1 MKTIKIY
8 AVVSSQGSYDDYCEC
23 VEKCFTNI
31 ADAEKYAREI
41 DESHEYKSRVTDDMY
56 VDIEEHWYDDMH
68 DPQLE
73 KFCRDNGIPTME
85 EMSDI
90 PGWMCGRTEEQ
101 TRMIRE
107 FLDKIEEQHDEWCI
121 KYLTEHYPEYTEQDY
136 WDYMDALEHA
146 YDDWHDCEIREFELV
161 VDDNFKIE

>member
-73 KFCRDNGIPTME
+73 KFCRDHDIPTME

-107 FLDKIEEQHDEWCI
+107 FLDEIEEQHDEWCI

-136 WDYMDALEHA
+136 WDYMDVLEHA

-161 VDDNFKIE
+161 VDDDFKI

>member
-1 MKTIKIY
+1 MKTVKIY

-31 ADAEKYAREI
+31 ADAEKYAR
-41 DESHEYKSRVTDDMY
+41 DVDASHEYKSRVTDDMY

-68 DPQLE
+68 DPQFE
-73 KFCRDNGIPTME
+73 KFCRDNDIPTME

-90 PGWMCGRTEEQ
+90 PDRMCGRTEEQ

-107 FLDKIEEQHDEWCI
+107 FLDQIEEQHDEWCI
-121 KYLTEHYPEYTEQDY
+121 KYLTKHYPEYTEQDY

>member
-31 ADAEKYAREI
+31 ADAEEYARVI

-56 VDIEEHWYDDMH
+56 VDIEGHWYDDMH
-68 DPQLE
+68 DPAIT
-73 KFCRDNGIPTME
+73 KFCRDNGIPTIE
-85 EMSDI
+85 ELTDTYEWH
-90 PGWMCGRTEEQ
+90 GGHTKEQ
-101 TRMIRE
+101 NRMIRE

-161 VDDNFKIE
+161 VDDNFKIK

>member
-8 AVVSSQGSYDDYCEC
+8 AVVSSQGSYDDYCER

-31 ADAEKYAREI
+31 TDAEKYAKEI
-41 DESHEYKSRVTDDMY
+41 DASHEYKSRVTDDMY

-73 KFCRDNGIPTME
+73 KFCRDNDIPTME

-90 PGWMCGRTEEQ
+90 PGRMRGRTEEQ
-101 TRMIRE
+101 TIMIRE

-136 WDYMDALEHA
+136 WDYMDVLEHA

-161 VDDNFKIE
+161 VDDDFKIE

>member
-31 ADAEKYAREI
+31 TDAEKYAREI
-41 DESHEYKSRVTDDMY
+41 DASHKYKSRVTDDMY
-56 VDIEEHWYDDMH
+56 VDIENHWYDDMC
-68 DPQLE
+68 DPAIT
-73 KFCRDNGIPTME
+73 KFYIDNNIPNIE
-85 EMSDI
+85 ELIDTHEWHSSH
-90 PGWMCGRTEEQ
+90 TKEQ
-101 TRMIRE
+101 NRMIQE
-107 FLDKIEEQHDEWCI
+107 FLDKIEERHDEWCI
-121 KYLTEHYPEYTEQDY
+121 KYLIEHYPEYTEQDY

-146 YDDWHDCEIREFELV
+146 YDNWHDCEIREFELN